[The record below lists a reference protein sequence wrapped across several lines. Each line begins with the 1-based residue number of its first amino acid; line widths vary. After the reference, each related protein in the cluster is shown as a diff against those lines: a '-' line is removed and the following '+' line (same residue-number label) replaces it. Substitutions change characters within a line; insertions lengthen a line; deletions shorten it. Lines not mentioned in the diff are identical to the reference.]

1 MVCSQADTTLDTK
14 IRSIESDVLGSNGL
28 LSTNDLINSS
38 RAKTSLASTKGRGNR
53 LALSLI
59 VSVALS
65 STFYLPPAAAA
76 EPRGD
81 LSGEVQQNVF
91 DSEEERNL
99 FLLDLALTSPDK
111 GVNHILVHENVSH
124 KNGDSKVH
132 AALASIAAPSISNF
146 DIVSEGLW
154 RGAAPSNQAMQKL
167 AESGVKTIV
176 DLRLAGP
183 GAAEEATK
191 AKKLGIKYVHI
202 PLGFMGPSLF
212 KVAQFLN
219 IVNDP
224 ANQPVFVH
232 CRYGADRTGALV
244 AVFRVIH
251 DHWTFSQ
258 AYTEMRSHH
267 FKPWLASLKLMVA
280 RVGGNAKIQQE
291 LKTLANK
298 SLASSNL

>member
-1 MVCSQADTTLDTK
+1 MVGSQADTTFDTK
-14 IRSIESDVLGSNGL
+14 FQ
-28 LSTNDLINSS
+28 
-38 RAKTSLASTKGRGNR
+38 STKSGVISASGVIAGRCHL

-59 VSVALS
+59 VLALNS
-65 STFYLPPAAAA
+65 ILYLPTATAA
-76 EPRGD
+76 EASSS

-91 DSEEERNL
+91 ESEQERNQ
-99 FLLDLALTSPDK
+99 FLLDLALTAPDK

-124 KNGDSKVH
+124 KNGDSKEH
-132 AALASIAAPSISNF
+132 LLAASIAAPSISNF

-154 RGAAPSNQAMQKL
+154 RGAAPSNQALQKL
-167 AESGVKTIV
+167 QESGVKTIV
-176 DLRLAGP
+176 DLRMAGP
-183 GAAEEATK
+183 GAAEEANN
-191 AKKLGIKYVHI
+191 AKKLGIKYIHI

-251 DHWTFSQ
+251 DHWSFNQ
-258 AYTEMRSHH
+258 AYSEMRSHH
-267 FKPWLASLKLMVA
+267 FKPWLASLKRMVA
-280 RVGGNAKIQQE
+280 RVGGNTEVQQE
-291 LKTLANK
+291 LKSLANK
-298 SLASSNL
+298 NLASTNL

>member
-1 MVCSQADTTLDTK
+1 MVCSQADTTFDTK
-14 IRSIESDVLGSNGL
+14 IQSITSGVLCANGL
-28 LSTNDLINSS
+28 LNYHS
-38 RAKTSLASTKGRGNR
+38 AKTTIASTKCLSHR
-53 LALSLI
+53 LAISLI
-59 VSVALS
+59 VTIALNS
-65 STFYLPPAAAA
+65 IFILPQASAA
-76 EPRGD
+76 EPRQD

-91 DSEEERNL
+91 DSEEERNQ

-111 GVNHILVHENVSH
+111 GVNHILVHENVCH
-124 KNGDSKVH
+124 KNSDSKEH
-132 AALASIAAPSISNF
+132 AAIASIAAPSISNF

-176 DLRLAGP
+176 DLRMAGP

-251 DHWTFSQ
+251 DHWSFNQ
-258 AYTEMRSHH
+258 AYSEMRSHH
-267 FKPWLASLKLMVA
+267 FKPWLASLKRMVA
-280 RVGGNAKIQQE
+280 RVGGNAEIQQE

-298 SLASSNL
+298 NLASTNL

>member
-1 MVCSQADTTLDTK
+1 M
-14 IRSIESDVLGSNGL
+14 L
-28 LSTNDLINSS
+28 LW
-38 RAKTSLASTKGRGNR
+38 
-53 LALSLI
+53 LSM
-59 VSVALS
+59 SFGQDKS
-65 STFYLPPAAAA
+65 FHPPARD
-76 EPRGD
+76 EYLRGCRTD
-81 LSGEVQQNVF
+81 GIYLDMSSDWSG
-91 DSEEERNL
+91 
-99 FLLDLALTSPDK
+99 P
-111 GVNHILVHENVSH
+111 
-124 KNGDSKVH
+124 
-132 AALASIAAPSISNF
+132 
-146 DIVSEGLW
+146 
-154 RGAAPSNQAMQKL
+154 PSNQAMQKL

>member
-1 MVCSQADTTLDTK
+1 MVGSQADTSFDTK
-14 IRSIESDVLGSNGL
+14 FDSTKNGV
-28 LSTNDLINSS
+28 T
-38 RAKTSLASTKGRGNR
+38 ASLAKKIIAWPINGRHL

-59 VSVALS
+59 VGTALN
-65 STFYLPPAAAA
+65 STLYLPTAAAA
-76 EPRGD
+76 EQCSS
-81 LSGEVQQNVF
+81 LSGEVQQNIF
-91 DSEEERNL
+91 DSEQERNQ
-99 FLLDLALTSPDK
+99 FLLDLALTAPDK
-111 GVNHILVHENVSH
+111 GVSHILVHENVSH
-124 KNGDSKVH
+124 KNGDSKEH
-132 AALASIAAPSISNF
+132 SLAASMAAPSISNF

-176 DLRLAGP
+176 DLRMAGL
-183 GAAEEATK
+183 GAAEEASK
-191 AKKLGIKYVHI
+191 AKKLGIKYIHI

-251 DHWTFSQ
+251 DHWSFNQ
-258 AYTEMRSHH
+258 AYSEMRSHH
-267 FKPWLASLKLMVA
+267 FKPWLASLKRMVA
-280 RVGGNAKIQQE
+280 RVGASPEVQQE

-298 SLASSNL
+298 NLASTNL

>member
-1 MVCSQADTTLDTK
+1 MVCSQADTTFDTK
-14 IRSIESDVLGSNGL
+14 IQSITSGVLCANGL
-28 LSTNDLINSS
+28 QNYHST
-38 RAKTSLASTKGRGNR
+38 KTTNASTKCLSHR
-53 LALSLI
+53 LAISL
-59 VSVALS
+59 SVAIALNS
-65 STFYLPPAAAA
+65 IFILPPASAA
-76 EPRGD
+76 EPRRQ
-81 LSGEVQQNVF
+81 LSGAVQQNVF
-91 DSEEERNL
+91 DSEEERNQ

-111 GVNHILVHENVSH
+111 GVSHILVHENVSH
-124 KNGDSKVH
+124 KNGDSKEHV
-132 AALASIAAPSISNF
+132 AGASIAAPSISNF

-176 DLRLAGP
+176 DLRMAGP

-251 DHWTFSQ
+251 DHWSFNQ
-258 AYTEMRSHH
+258 AYSEMRSHH
-267 FKPWLASLKLMVA
+267 FKPWLASLKRMVA
-280 RVGGNAKIQQE
+280 RVGGNAEIQQE

-298 SLASSNL
+298 NLASTNL

>member
-1 MVCSQADTTLDTK
+1 MVGSPADTTFNTK
-14 IRSIESDVLGSNGL
+14 IQSLESAVLDANGL
-28 LSTNDLINSS
+28 TG
-38 RAKTSLASTKGRGNR
+38 AKRLVSPTTGRCRR
-53 LALSLI
+53 LALSLVVGI
-59 VSVALS
+59 AFNSIL
-65 STFYLPPAAAA
+65 YLPTASAA
-76 EPRGD
+76 ETYSGSSR

-91 DSEEERNL
+91 DSEQERNQ

-124 KNGDSKVH
+124 KNGDSKERAA
-132 AALASIAAPSISNF
+132 AALIAAPSISNF

-183 GAAEEATK
+183 GAAEEAAK

-251 DHWTFSQ
+251 DHWSFNQ
-258 AYTEMRSHH
+258 AYSEMRSHH
-267 FKPWLASLKLMVA
+267 FKPWLASLKRVVA
-280 RVGGNAKIQQE
+280 RVGGNTEIQQE
-291 LKTLANK
+291 LKSLANK
-298 SLASSNL
+298 NLASTNL